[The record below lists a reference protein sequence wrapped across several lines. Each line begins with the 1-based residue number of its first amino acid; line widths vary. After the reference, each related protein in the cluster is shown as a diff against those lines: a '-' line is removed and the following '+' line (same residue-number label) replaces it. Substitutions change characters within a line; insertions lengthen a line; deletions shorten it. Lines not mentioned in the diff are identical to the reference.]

1 MKKHWETKLDGRK
14 WSFNKICNELLK
26 EREIFDLD
34 RFLYPVEEDML
45 PLEDLKNIR
54 EGAIRVVD
62 GIQNNKSFFV
72 YYDTDV

>member
-1 MKKHWETKLDGRK
+1 MQKIWKAKLDGRK
-14 WSFNKICNELLK
+14 WSFNKICTELLN

-45 PLEDLKNIR
+45 PFEDFKNIK
-54 EGAIRVVD
+54 EGAFRVVE
-62 GIQNNKSFFV
+62 GIQNKKSFFV